1 MQVINDLLARLPF
14 ATIEQHDKEYTVI
27 VPKEKLRE
35 TAILLRGLRVKPAM
49 TGIEP
54 LAPAVTDTEARV
66 PATDTEAFATATSG
80 FEFDY
85 LTDIVGMDYGEEL
98 GVIYFLSPSR
108 YPSYGLILKTSTAD
122 REKPEIDSIFDLWCA
137 AALYEREVYD
147 FFGIVFTGNPDM
159 RRLFLRQDWNGYP
172 LRKDYDAN
180 PALNP
185 VPTNN
190 EALADMENL
199 PTTSIDINGE
209 RLKEHTK
216 LFETEDYV
224 VNFGPQHP
232 ATHGVL
238 HLRVSLDGET
248 IKKVDPNFGYI
259 HRGIEK
265 MSEAYTYPQI
275 LHLTDR
281 LDYLSGTINCHATC
295 LCVEKG
301 LELEVPERAHYIRT
315 IIDELTRIAS
325 HLLGWG
331 CMAMD
336 MGSITA
342 FVYGMR
348 DREKIMDIFEETC
361 GGRLMANYSVIGG
374 VMQDIHPN
382 FQKRVKDFIPYMRKM
397 LKEYHLL
404 FTGNPIARGRMDGIG
419 YLSKEHAI
427 SLGATGPTGRAS
439 GWSND
444 VRKIEPYAAYRHA
457 DFKEMLRTDGLTFDR
472 YIIRLD
478 EVEESLKIL
487 EQLIDNI
494 PGGAYAAK
502 TKAIIKLPEG
512 EFRQRVEAARGE
524 FDVYINSRG
533 DKYPYRVKFRS
544 PCMTLVNTLAHIA
557 PGTKVA
563 DLIMLGGS
571 LDYVVP
577 CIDR

>member
-1 MQVINDLLARLPF
+1 MKVITGLLAQLPF
-14 ATIEQHDKEYTVI
+14 AAVEAKDKTYTVS
-27 VPKEKLRE
+27 VPKDKLRE
-35 TAILLRGLRVKPAM
+35 AATLLYRNPGLP
-49 TGIEP
+49 
-54 LAPAVTDTEARV
+54 
-66 PATDTEAFATATSG
+66 
-80 FEFDY
+80 FDF
-85 LTDIVGMDYGEEL
+85 LMDIVGMDYGDAL
-98 GVIYFLSPSR
+98 GVIYYLSATTFPA
-108 YPSYGLILKTSTAD
+108 YVIALKTQTDD
-122 REKPEIDSIFDLWCA
+122 RDHPQIDSVSDLWLSA
-137 AALYEREVYD
+137 GLYEREVHD
-147 FFGIVFTGNPDM
+147 FFGITFVNHPDM
-159 RRLFLRQDWNGYP
+159 RRLFLRQDWKGYP
-172 LRKDYDAN
+172 LRKDYDAS
-180 PALNP
+180 PEINP
-185 VPTNN
+185 VPLTNEN
-190 EALADMENL
+190 LDDMENL
-199 PTTSIDINGE
+199 PVTEINIEGE
-209 RLKEHTK
+209 RLEKHRK
-216 LFETEDYV
+216 LFEEEEYV

-238 HLRVSLDGET
+238 HLRVSLEGEM

-275 LHLTDR
+275 LHLIDR
-281 LDYLSGTINCHATC
+281 MDYLSGTIHRHGMC
-295 LCVEKG
+295 LAVEKG
-301 LELEVPERAHYIRT
+301 LELEVPARAHSIRT

-374 VMQDIHPN
+374 VMNDIHPN
-382 FQKRVKDFIPYMRKM
+382 FQRKVREFIPYMRKM
-397 LKEYHLL
+397 LKEHHLL
-404 FTGNPIARGRMDGIG
+404 FTGNPIARDRMEGVG
-419 YLSKEHAI
+419 YLSKEQAI
-427 SLGATGPTGRAS
+427 ALGATGPTGRAS

-444 VRKIEPYAAYRHA
+444 VRKIEPYAAYRQA
-457 DFKEMLRTDGLTFDR
+457 DFKEMLRSDGLTFDR

-478 EVEESLKIL
+478 EIEESLKII
-487 EQLIDNI
+487 EQLIDTI

-512 EFRQRVEAARGE
+512 EYFQRVEGARGE
-524 FDVYINSRG
+524 FDVYIHSKG

-544 PCMTLVNTLAHIA
+544 PCMTLVNTLKYISV
-557 PGTKVA
+557 GSKVA